1 MLDSARVATTL
12 SEFESKQLLQ
22 TFGIS
27 VPPEHLVDDTELALC
42 AAEGLGYPVALK
54 LCGRGIAHKS
64 ERELVRL
71 GLDAPDRVAAEA
83 EALLALRGPE
93 ERTAGLLVARM
104 VSGRR
109 QLIAGMLRDAQFG
122 PCVMLG
128 LGGIFAEALHDV
140 AFAVAPLERWDADDL
155 IDAREHHDIL
165 GAFRGEP
172 AVDRK
177 KLGSLLEGLGRIG
190 LERPEIRSIDLNP
203 LIISGAEPV
212 IVDALVELDPA

>member
-1 MLDSARVATTL
+1 MVSTL
-12 SEFESKQLLQ
+12 SEFESKRLLE
-22 TFGIS
+22 TFGIP
-27 VPPEHLVDDTELALC
+27 VPPEYLVENAELAIS

-71 GLDAPDRVAAEA
+71 GLDTPARVAAQA
-83 EALLALRGPE
+83 EALLALRGPGE
-93 ERTAGLLVARM
+93 SEAGLLVARM

-109 QLIAGMLRDAQFG
+109 ELIAGLVRDAQFG

-128 LGGIFAEALHDV
+128 LGGIFAEALDDV

-155 IDAREHHDIL
+155 IDALENRAIL
-165 GAFRGEP
+165 AAFRGEP

-177 KLGSLLEGLGRIG
+177 KLGSVLEGLGRIG

-212 IVDALVELDPA
+212 IVDAMVELDPA